1 MTNPAPPRVY
11 AYRWI
16 VLLAFILIAG
26 MTQVLWITFAPI
38 TSLSAQHFHTS
49 NLNIG
54 LLSMSFMI
62 VYILLVIPAAWAID
76 TWGFKTAV
84 SIGALLTGVF
94 GLMRGVFADR
104 FGLVF
109 AAQVGLAIGQPLVI
123 GATTKLAACWF
134 PPRERATATGLGTLA
149 LYLGPLTAM
158 IITAPLAARH
168 GIQGMLIIYGI
179 AAAVAAVLFL
189 VFARS
194 KPATPACPPELEARA
209 LMFDGLK
216 SMLRRKD
223 FILLLVIFFIGLGMF
238 NAVSTWIEDIVRP
251 RGFTPAQAGLLGG
264 VMLIAG
270 VVGAVALPIWS
281 DAVRRRKPFVIAAL
295 IGLLPGL
302 IGMTFAPSYWL
313 LLVSGAVFG
322 FFLLSAGPIGFQ
334 FGAEMTLPAPEG
346 TSNSLLLVAGQVSGI
361 VFIFTMDALK
371 SKTSGS
377 MTLPLLGLAGLT
389 LLSVI
394 LAGLLRE
401 SPIRGTSAN

>member
-1 MTNPAPPRVY
+1 
-11 AYRWI
+11 
-16 VLLAFILIAG
+16 
-26 MTQVLWITFAPI
+26 
-38 TSLSAQHFHTS
+38 
-49 NLNIG
+49 
-54 LLSMSFMI
+54 MI
-62 VYILLVIPAAWAID
+62 VNILLVIPAAWAID

-84 SIGALLTGVF
+84 GLGALLTGVF
-94 GLMRGVFADR
+94 ALLRGLLAAR

-109 AAQVGLAIGQPLVI
+109 ASQVGLAVGQPLVI

-168 GIQGMLIIYGI
+168 GIPGMLVIYGI

-189 VFARS
+189 VFARNR
-194 KPATPACPPELEARA
+194 PPTPACPPGQEARA

-281 DAVRRRKPFVIAAL
+281 DSVRRRKPFVIAAL
-295 IGLLPGL
+295 IGLIPGL
-302 IGMTFAPSYWL
+302 VGMTFASSYWL

-334 FGAEMTLPAPEG
+334 YGAELTLPAPEG

-361 VFIFTMDALK
+361 IFIFAMDALK
-371 SKTSGS
+371 PKPTGS
-377 MTLPLLGLAGLT
+377 MTLSLLGLAGLSV
-389 LLSVI
+389 LSVV
-394 LAGLLRE
+394 LAALLRE
-401 SPIRGTSAN
+401 SPIRKPASN